1 MIQKKSLKD
10 AIQNPEIISVV
21 GGLIGVVNSLKNG
34 LMPKDGF
41 IEREYTVTN
50 STPVKDIIDPGVY
63 FISGSYSLDD
73 IPSGWNSSLLLC
85 YRARTVIIHLIIKV
99 SSVKMCLQTKLVS
112 DNKWQDWNIED

>member
-1 MIQKKSLKD
+1 MKADIFTFLM
-10 AIQNPEIISVV
+10 VV
-21 GGLIGVVNSLKNG
+21 GELIGTVTSNKNG

-50 STPVKDIIDPGVY
+50 STPVKDIINPGVY
-63 FISGSYSLDD
+63 FISGTYSLDD

-85 YRARTVIIHLIIKV
+85 YRATTVIIHLIINV

-112 DNKWQDWNIED
+112 DNKWQNWKIED

>member
-1 MIQKKSLKD
+1 M
-10 AIQNPEIISVV
+10 VV

-85 YRARTVIIHLIIKV
+85 YRARTVIIHLIINV

-112 DNKWQDWNIED
+112 DNKWQNWNIED